1 MKIRAKISITFTL
14 LLIFGVTA
22 VSSYAIM
29 FIRNYLLEEGQQ
41 TIQEQAKWLALTVQE
56 FPRDGQFGNRLSVIE
71 EVSGYAITVY
81 DENGDVIFGESEGFT
96 GDMNAELSQDIQ
108 RSVYMHDMVLV
119 NERYNEAIYVF
130 NPLMNADFE
139 LGFIRVSQLK
149 ETIYAPITTI
159 RWIIYTG
166 MFISI
171 VIILLVSWIFARYLS
186 KPILQL
192 KDAAQ
197 KVADGKREKVEL
209 TDRSDEF
216 ADLARSINYMAERLR
231 EDNERLSKINEKQ
244 SQFFADITHEIR
256 NPLHTIMASMELL
269 QVGGID
275 EEKKQKYMQ
284 NARTQAERISSLFK
298 DLLTLQRYDSDENFI
313 QQQWF
318 DLQRVTS
325 RIEALYEEE
334 ANRKSLKL
342 NIQKTPCRVLAD
354 ASKIEQVL
362 ENLISNAVK
371 YTTDGEVGLR
381 YSVKDKKVEIVVYD
395 TGIGISSDT
404 IPQLFDRF
412 YRTDKARSR
421 DKGGTGLGL
430 AVVKSILDAHGSD
443 ILVYSEPNKETR
455 FSFELTS
462 K

>member
-56 FPRDGQFGNRLSVIE
+56 FPRDDQFGNRLSVIQ

-81 DENGDVIFGESEGFT
+81 DENGDVIFGEVAGFM

-269 QVGGID
+269 QVGGMD
-275 EEKKQKYMQ
+275 DEKKQKYIQ

-371 YTTDGEVGLR
+371 FTSDGEVGLR
-381 YSVKDKKVEIVVYD
+381 YSVKDKKVDIVVYD
-395 TGIGISSDT
+395 TGIGISSDN

-443 ILVYSEPNKETR
+443 IQVDSVPNKETR
-455 FSFELTS
+455 FSFELSS

>member
-1 MKIRAKISITFTL
+1 M
-14 LLIFGVTA
+14 
-22 VSSYAIM
+22 SSYAIM

-56 FPRDGQFGNRLSVIE
+56 FPRDDQFGNRLSVIQ

-81 DENGDVIFGESEGFT
+81 DENGDVIFGEVAGFM

-269 QVGGID
+269 QVGGMD
-275 EEKKQKYMQ
+275 DEKKQKYIQ

-354 ASKIEQVL
+354 AYKIEQVL

-371 YTTDGEVGLR
+371 FTSDGEVGLR
-381 YSVKDKKVEIVVYD
+381 YSVKDKKVSIVVYD
-395 TGIGISSDT
+395 TGIGISSDN

-430 AVVKSILDAHGSD
+430 AVVKSILDSHGSD
-443 ILVYSEPNKETR
+443 IQVYSEPNKETR
-455 FSFELTS
+455 FSFELSS